1 MVICV
6 NHTNKVPNN
15 SANDNYISLHKFLAN
30 YKPNVVTDEQVALAK
45 PESIYVKNNK

>member
-6 NHTNKVPNN
+6 TNSNN

-30 YKPNVVTDEQVALAK
+30 YKPKVATDEQVALAK
-45 PESIYVKNNK
+45 PESIYIKSNK